1 MASNIILKLKL
12 NSKNR
17 YFIFQQVVSTEFH
30 LIQQWLRKEFFQ
42 RFCNSDSF
50 WEQFACLPSIV
61 LCLLKQEYSLFSWS
75 VSVSLPLWVSPF
87 CGIDPW
93 GLEFPSMEPA
103 DNCDETWVWGFHW
116 SWLALV
122 SRHLYTEQYHFQLAQ
137 ATVIAFKSIILG
149 FPGGAVVKNPL
160 AKQETQEMLVWSL
173 GWEDLLEKE
182 MVNPL

>member
-1 MASNIILKLKL
+1 
-12 NSKNR
+12 
-17 YFIFQQVVSTEFH
+17 
-30 LIQQWLRKEFFQ
+30 
-42 RFCNSDSF
+42 
-50 WEQFACLPSIV
+50 
-61 LCLLKQEYSLFSWS
+61 
-75 VSVSLPLWVSPF
+75 
-87 CGIDPW
+87 
-93 GLEFPSMEPA
+93 MEPA